1 MASEPNSTA
10 PGVAPPDAAAHA
22 APGHWWARFESGP
35 LLAFATALTLMAT
48 AIMVSEGFNR
58 SVLSVSFFWA
68 EESVRYLMIWAFV
81 LTLGTAG
88 RHGHHIRTEL
98 LVGAMP
104 PRVRRAMNLLALLAG
119 AAFSLVLLAS
129 SLPQL
134 ARYYTM
140 GMVSESNL
148 DLPTWIVFLAV
159 PVGAVL
165 FFLYYLGA
173 LQRALRGVD
182 AFAADATP

>member
-1 MASEPNSTA
+1 VANEP
-10 PGVAPPDAAAHA
+10 DRA
-22 APGHWWARFESGP
+22 APQAPARRSIWERIESGP
-35 LLAFATALTLMAT
+35 VLTFATALTLFAT

-58 SVLSVSFFWA
+58 SVFSVSFFWA

-88 RHGHHIRTEL
+88 RQGHHIRTEL
-98 LVGAMP
+98 LVDAMP

-119 AAFSLVLLAS
+119 VAFSAVLLAS

-134 ARYYTM
+134 QRYYTM

-148 DLPTWIVFLAV
+148 DLPTWIVFLAM
-159 PVGAVL
+159 PIGAAL
-165 FFLYYLGA
+165 YLMYYLGA
-173 LQRALRGVD
+173 LGRALRGAD
-182 AFAADATP
+182 PFAPAPGAPTEPQP